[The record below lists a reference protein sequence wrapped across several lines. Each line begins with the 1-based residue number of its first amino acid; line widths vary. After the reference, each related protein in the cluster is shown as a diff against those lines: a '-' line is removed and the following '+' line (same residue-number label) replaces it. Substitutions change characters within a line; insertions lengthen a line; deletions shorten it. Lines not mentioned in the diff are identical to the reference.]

1 MLVLS
6 DMLNSVRKSSIEWHC
21 HEIIISQESLKDGF
35 KATGYGVI
43 KSDERGGLYLEFICL
58 KASSRIEPR
67 SFIPEDSLDKSQ
79 KLTMRAKKID
89 GVDIVSKGFV
99 LEGNVYTYIGQGPK
113 IFSIKLSRVEISQKC
128 KKRDD
133 STSLLTL
140 EFKGRPNIPTNVV
153 NSTKSSL
160 GTKSSSWNETKLTY
174 LSSEVR
180 IIVHSDYTEIII
192 KGPSEEVQA
201 VRKAVVFYIN
211 FSSGLYVQPYFESVE
226 ELELAKIEFTS
237 VDASKVNVSISA
249 PLSGSVYDAET
260 NERYDQN
267 HFDLFYKVCDLIA
280 EKPKYFRSISSQW
293 HRIWHAFTSYEM
305 SVPMLTIS
313 VAVEGI
319 LSDIFIPMISEDLHD
334 ESFEQEKK
342 RVCLQVEKV
351 AELSKDNVSDI
362 KRYIE
367 KWGNVHPKRALIYLK
382 DKGVIDQYHIRNW
395 VSLRNSAAHPKL
407 TKLDE
412 ARERKNLDRM
422 YICLGLFYRLAL
434 NVFAYSGPKY
444 AFENSAEYKIIV
456 QEHIQVL
463 K

>member
-6 DMLNSVRKSSIEWHC
+6 DMLSSVRKSSIEWHC
-21 HEIIISQESLKDGF
+21 HEIVVSQEDLNGGF
-35 KATGYGVI
+35 LASGYGVI
-43 KSDERGGLYLEFICL
+43 RSDEEGGLYLDFICL

-67 SFIPEDSLDKSQ
+67 SFMPEDSLDKAQ

-89 GVDIVSKGFV
+89 GIEILSKGLV
-99 LEGNVYTYIGQGPK
+99 LEGDVYNYLQQGPK
-113 IFSIKLSRVEISQKC
+113 VFSIKLSSVEISQRC

-133 STSLLTL
+133 SKSLVHL
-140 EFKGRPNIPTNVV
+140 EFKDKPNIPPNVV

-160 GTKSSSWNETKLTY
+160 GTESSSWNETKLTY

-180 IIVHSDYTEIII
+180 VIVHGGYTEVIIA
-192 KGPSEEVQA
+192 GPCEEVHT

-211 FSSGLYVQPYFESVE
+211 FSSGLYVQPYFEKVE
-226 ELELAKIEFTS
+226 ELELAKTEFNS
-237 VDASKVNVSISA
+237 IDASKTNVSISA
-249 PLSGSVYDAET
+249 PLSGSVSDAKT
-260 NERYDQN
+260 NKSYDQN
-267 HFDLFYKVCDLIA
+267 HFDLFCKICSLIA
-280 EKPKYFRSISSQW
+280 EKPKYFGSISSQW
-293 HRIWHAFTSYEM
+293 HRIWHSFTSYEI

-313 VAVEGI
+313 VAVEGV
-319 LSDIFIPMISEDLHD
+319 LSDIFIPMISEDLRD

-382 DKGVIDQYHIRNW
+382 DKGVIEQYHIQNW

-407 TKLDE
+407 TKQDE

-434 NVFAYSGPKY
+434 NVFAYSGPKF
-444 AFENSAEYKIIV
+444 AFENSAENKLIV
-456 QEHIQVL
+456 QEHVQVL
-463 K
+463 R